1 MLRPLDCGAEE
12 RRKRIRTPWSGMV
25 NDCLADG
32 FHINNCAAEPSHTAA
47 KAYTKTKNSMKGG
60 LLMTLSSVEVQLSII
75 QYS

>member
-32 FHINNCAAEPSHTAA
+32 LHKQLRSGTIPHGGQGINQNQKQHERGVAHGAIL
-47 KAYTKTKNSMKGG
+47 GR
-60 LLMTLSSVEVQLSII
+60 SSVEHYLV
-75 QYS
+75 

>member
-32 FHINNCAAEPSHTAA
+32 LHKQLRSGTIPHGGQGINQNQKQHER
-47 KAYTKTKNSMKGG
+47 G
-60 LLMTLSSVEVQLSII
+60 LLMALSSVEVQLSII
-75 QYS
+75 

>member
-1 MLRPLDCGAEE
+1 MTAWPTAY
-12 RRKRIRTPWSGMV
+12 
-25 NDCLADG
+25 
-32 FHINNCAAEPSHTAA
+32 INNCAAEPSHTAA